1 MQLLDQVNT
10 RNDLLTLPEREL
22 DTLCAEVRGFLIEHV
37 SKTGGHLASNL
48 GVVELTVALHRVFDF
63 QSDRLVFD
71 VGHQS
76 YIHKI
81 LTGRKAQFDTLRKLD
96 GLSGYPSPKE
106 SDTDAFIAG
115 HASNAISVALG
126 MARARTQ
133 MGEDYQ
139 VVSLVGDG
147 AMTGGLSYEG
157 LSNAGESG
165 EPMVVV
171 LNDNGMSITE
181 NVGGLARHLTR
192 LRLRPSYNSLKRAY
206 RAMTDRLPGGRG
218 LYRVTHRAKTR
229 LKNFLLKCSFFEE
242 LGFHY
247 MGPVDGHNV
256 PALTRT
262 LTWAKNLGEPVLVHV
277 TTTKGKG
284 YLPSEREPNEYH
296 GVGEF
301 CPVEGLNGAA
311 SKTFSDIF
319 GETMVNLGKEE
330 SNILAITAAMQA
342 GTGLSGFAEAFPERF
357 FDVGIAEGHAVT
369 MAGGM
374 AKQGLTPVF
383 VVYSSFLQRAYDMM
397 LHDVSLQ
404 DLHVVFAIDRAGIV
418 GADGETHQGIFDVG
432 FLCQIPNLKIY
443 CPASFAELGEM
454 LRCGVLEDKGPV
466 AVRYPRGGEGAYRES
481 AGGDMATILRE
492 GSDITLVTY
501 GTMLNE
507 ALEAADLL
515 AESGMAAEIIKLN
528 TIKPIDF
535 DTIAASASRT
545 GRLVIAEEQVQ
556 AGSVGA
562 QVLAE
567 LALRGMCPQKTLLLN
582 LGDQFIPHGS
592 PAELLERYGLNA
604 AHIARSAH
612 ALR

>member
-1 MQLLDQVNT
+1 MQLLDKIKSQEDLQSLAADDL
-10 RNDLLTLPEREL
+10 DLLCEEIRI
-22 DTLCAEVRGFLIEHV
+22 FLIEHV

-48 GVVELTVALHRVFDF
+48 GVVELTVALHHVFDF
-63 QSDRLVFD
+63 RMDRLVFD

-76 YIHKI
+76 YVHKI
-81 LTGRKAQFDTLRKLD
+81 LTGRQDQFDTLRKLD
-96 GLSGYPSPKE
+96 GLSGYPNPKE

-115 HASNAISVALG
+115 HASNAISVGLG

-133 MGEDYQ
+133 LGERYQ

-165 EPMVVV
+165 EPMVVI

-192 LRLRPSYNSLKRAY
+192 LRLRPSYNNLKRVY
-206 RAMTDRLPGGRG
+206 RALTDKLPGGRG

-247 MGPVDGHNV
+247 MGPVDGHNTK
-256 PALTRT
+256 ALIRT
-262 LTWAKNLGEPVLVHV
+262 LSWAKSLGEPVLVHV
-277 TTTKGKG
+277 TTQKGKG
-284 YLPSEREPNEYH
+284 YLPSEREPDEYH
-296 GVGEF
+296 GVGKF
-301 CPVEGLNGAA
+301 SPTEGLNG
-311 SKTFSDIF
+311 STPKTFSDIF
-319 GETMVNLGKEE
+319 GEELVILGREAPK
-330 SNILAITAAMQA
+330 LVAITAAMQA
-342 GTGLSGFAEAFPERF
+342 GTGLGEFVEAFPNRF

-383 VVYSSFLQRAYDMM
+383 PVYASFLQRAYDMI
-397 LHDVSLQ
+397 LHDVALQ

-432 FLCQIPNLKIY
+432 YLSQIPNMKIY
-443 CPASFAELGEM
+443 CPASFVELREM
-454 LRCGVLEDKGPV
+454 LRRAVMEEKGPV

-481 AGGDMATILRE
+481 AGQKPAEILRE
-492 GSDITLVTY
+492 GTDLSIVTY

-507 ALEAADLL
+507 ALAAADLL
-515 AESGMAAEIIKLN
+515 AESGLEAEVVKLN
-528 TIKPIDF
+528 TVKPIDF
-535 DTIAASASRT
+535 DLIQASAMRT
-545 GRLVIAEEQVQ
+545 GHLIIVEEQVQ
-556 AGSVGA
+556 RGSVGE

-567 LALRGMCPQKTLLLN
+567 LATRGKTPKKALLLN
-582 LGDQFIPHGS
+582 FDDQFIPHGS
-592 PAELLERYGLNA
+592 PGELLDRYGLSA
-604 AHIARSAH
+604 AHIARRAH